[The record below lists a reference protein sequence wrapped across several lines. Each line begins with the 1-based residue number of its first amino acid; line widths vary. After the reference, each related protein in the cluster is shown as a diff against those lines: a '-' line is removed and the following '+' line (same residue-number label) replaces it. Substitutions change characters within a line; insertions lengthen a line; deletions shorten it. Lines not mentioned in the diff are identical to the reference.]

1 MIRNVYKWQTFD
13 LDHVLCEGDCNY
25 KQLNTLNLLA
35 ADELSNVAQTADS
48 RMFSVEYLSLENG
61 DVNVYSQEFP
71 FLRCVHDG
79 SVDKGVGFVVFISGF
94 AIGVTPYLGR
104 YYLFDSHSR
113 NGQGS
118 MLHQG
123 KSVSLTF
130 PGLQDMRYIYKKE
143 TKIRPTF
150 RSNMFT

>member
-1 MIRNVYKWQTFD
+1 
-13 LDHVLCEGDCNY
+13 
-25 KQLNTLNLLA
+25 
-35 ADELSNVAQTADS
+35 
-48 RMFSVEYLSLENG
+48 MFSVEYVSLENG
-61 DVNVYSQEFP
+61 DVSVYSQEFP

-79 SVDKGVGFVVFISGF
+79 SVDKGVGFVVLISGF
-94 AIGVTPYLGR
+94 AIGVIPYDR

-118 MLHQG
+118 LLHQG
-123 KSVSLTF
+123 KSVSLKF

-150 RSNMFT
+150 KSNMFT

>member
-1 MIRNVYKWQTFD
+1 M
-13 LDHVLCEGDCNY
+13 CEGDCNY
-25 KQLNTLNLLA
+25 KQLNTSNLLA
-35 ADELSNVAQTADS
+35 ADELSNVVQTADS
-48 RMFSVEYLSLENG
+48 CMFSVEYVSLENG
-61 DVNVYSQEFP
+61 DVSVYSQEFP

-79 SVDKGVGFVVFISGF
+79 SVDKVVGFVVLISGF
-94 AIGVTPYLGR
+94 AIGVIPYDR

-118 MLHQG
+118 LLHQG
-123 KSVSLTF
+123 KSVSLKF

-150 RSNMFT
+150 KSNMFT